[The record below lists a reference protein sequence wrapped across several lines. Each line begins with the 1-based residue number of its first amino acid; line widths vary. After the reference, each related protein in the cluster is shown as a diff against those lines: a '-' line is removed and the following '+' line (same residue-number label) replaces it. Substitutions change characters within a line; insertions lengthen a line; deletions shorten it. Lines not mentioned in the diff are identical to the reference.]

1 MISGMNKYPGWVNS
15 SNKKKQEEPWWVTQ
29 CLDFGR
35 DNDDAEG
42 RCCLE
47 KLIVKLL
54 RVKKKVSKTLNSERE
69 MRRET
74 ESVYRDILK
83 TIKINSPPA
92 SCKSDHKPK
101 SILRKTSAFSP
112 FNHEYDRQTHQF
124 YQQQLY
130 YK

>member
-1 MISGMNKYPGWVNS
+1 M
-15 SNKKKQEEPWWVTQ
+15 
-29 CLDFGR
+29 
-35 DNDDAEG
+35 
-42 RCCLE
+42 E

-54 RVKKKVSKTLNSERE
+54 RIKKKVSKTLNSERE

-101 SILRKTSAFSP
+101 SILRKTSALKP
-112 FNHEYDRQTHQF
+112 FNHQYDRQPLQF